1 MEYSWHCTNVRPV
14 STQSIKNSN
23 LLSTTQHPPNSCQ
36 LATSSNSE
44 VHGMTTHSCVQ
55 ANAKAN
61 QMSDSSAEVAKAS
74 PVRNKARPHGFNYEA
89 LIQTQLHYGVR
100 GVDTRCGCQVRK
112 SKDKQ
117 NKEKGRRHR
126 AGAESTGQEA
136 GAQGQTCMMMR
147 RREPCKVVRTM
158 GAACLHMLFSP
169 FTSRAPPRSTSS
181 SRSYPRPAYLRP
193 HPCRCQACSLNGSK
207 QEREG
212 GDNSL

>member
-126 AGAESTGQEA
+126 AGGRKHRA
-136 GAQGQTCMMMR
+136 GGR
-147 RREPCKVVRTM
+147 
-158 GAACLHMLFSP
+158 G
-169 FTSRAPPRSTSS
+169 SRADLHDDATQGALQSG
-181 SRSYPRPAYLRP
+181 A
-193 HPCRCQACSLNGSK
+193 HNGCSLPPHAFQPFHQQGPSPLHILLPLVPPPCIPAPPPVPLSSLQSQWK
-207 QEREG
+207 QTGEGG